1 MKKKKRD
8 DEIVVSCIGNSVTGV
23 TGSCWTISYLKND
36 GTRGLAVIEC
46 GLSQDGNTIEEIYSQ
61 NKKML
66 ESIGKD
72 VVESCEYLILGHA
85 HIDHTGNTPFFNEDN
100 GFKGKVIAS
109 NKTIALSKELV
120 KDSVY
125 IHQKNIEYLKSKG
138 KRVKPLYTEAQ
149 MYQMF
154 NHMESVEVGQDI
166 KLNDNLTIRLRNNSH
181 VPGST
186 NITLTVTKPNNQKK
200 TIVYSSDLG
209 SKYNK
214 MLSNYLKDQDIMKK
228 CNLFISEATYCDG
241 DRQINYDIAI
251 KEREEMKTEIKKALL
266 EGKRM
271 LFPTF
276 AFARSQQLL
285 TYFYQWFSNEDWF
298 NNIPVVVDGVLVN
311 NISSAYQ
318 RILDG
323 EDKILFSNV
332 MEWKNLKI
340 NRGYD
345 STIATLSQRTRGIYI
360 TSSGFLQ
367 NGRITT
373 YLPQFLENSKDVII
387 MTGYCG
393 GEGSLGYCLL
403 DDTQPTLTVDKKVI
417 LKRCKILS
425 YKSFSSHISHDE
437 LLELWSQVN
446 CDKILVHHS
455 GEDKYKMIDEAKE
468 YLSRKN
474 KTTKI
479 VPVNKGA
486 NQFVL

>member
-8 DEIVVSCIGNSVTGV
+8 DEIVVSCIGNSTTDV

-36 GTRGLAVIEC
+36 GTRGLVVVEC
-46 GLSQDGNTIEEIYSQ
+46 GLSQDGNTVEQVYSQ
-61 NKKML
+61 NKRML
-66 ESIGKD
+66 ENIGKD
-72 VVESCEYLILGHA
+72 VVASCEYLILGHA

-109 NKTIALSKELV
+109 KETIALSKELV

-125 IHQKNIEYLKSKG
+125 IHQKNIEYLKTKG
-138 KRVKPLYTEAQ
+138 KRVKPLYTETQ

-154 NHMESVEVGQDI
+154 DHMESIEVGQDI

-181 VPGST
+181 VLGST
-186 NITLTVTKPNNQKK
+186 NITLTITKPNNQKK

-228 CNLFISEATYCDG
+228 CNLFISEATYCDS
-241 DRQINYDIAI
+241 DRQISYDMAI
-251 KEREEMKTEIKKALL
+251 KEREEMKAEIKKALL
-266 EGKRM
+266 EGKRI

-298 NNIPVVVDGVLVN
+298 NDIPVVIDGVLVN
-311 NISSAYQ
+311 NICNTYQ
-318 RILDG
+318 KILDG
-323 EDKILFSNV
+323 EDSKLFNEV
-332 MEWKNLKI
+332 MTWKNLKI

-403 DDTQPTLTVDKKVI
+403 DDTQKTLTIDKRVI

-437 LLELWSQVN
+437 LLELWSQIN

-455 GEDKYKMIDEAKE
+455 GDSKYKMINEAKE

-479 VPVNKGA
+479 IPINKGA

>member
-8 DEIVVSCIGNSVTGV
+8 DEIVVSCIGNSTTDV

-36 GTRGLAVIEC
+36 GTRGLVVVEC
-46 GLSQDGNTIEEIYSQ
+46 GLSQDGNTVEQVYSQ
-61 NKKML
+61 NKRML
-66 ESIGKD
+66 ENIGKD
-72 VVESCEYLILGHA
+72 VVASCEYLILGHA

-109 NKTIALSKELV
+109 KETIALSKELV

-125 IHQKNIEYLKSKG
+125 IHQKNIEYLKTKG
-138 KRVKPLYTEAQ
+138 KRVKPLYTETQ

-154 NHMESVEVGQDI
+154 DHMESIEVGQDI

-181 VPGST
+181 VLGST
-186 NITLTVTKPNNQKK
+186 NITLTITKPNNQKK

-228 CNLFISEATYCDG
+228 CNLFISEATYCDS
-241 DRQINYDIAI
+241 DRQISYDMAI
-251 KEREEMKTEIKKALL
+251 KEREEMKAEIKKALL
-266 EGKRM
+266 EGKRI

-298 NNIPVVVDGVLVN
+298 NDIPVVIDGVLVN
-311 NISSAYQ
+311 NICNTYQ
-318 RILDG
+318 KILDG
-323 EDKILFSNV
+323 EDSKLFNEV
-332 MEWKNLKI
+332 MTWKNLKI

-403 DDTQPTLTVDKKVI
+403 DDTQKTLTIDKRVI

-437 LLELWSQVN
+437 LLELWSQIN

-455 GEDKYKMIDEAKE
+455 GDFKYKMIDEAKE
-468 YLSRKN
+468 YLSKKN
-474 KTTKI
+474 KTTKVI
-479 VPVNKGA
+479 PVNKGA

>member
-1 MKKKKRD
+1 M
-8 DEIVVSCIGNSVTGV
+8 
-23 TGSCWTISYLKND
+23 
-36 GTRGLAVIEC
+36 
-46 GLSQDGNTIEEIYSQ
+46 
-61 NKKML
+61 
-66 ESIGKD
+66 
-72 VVESCEYLILGHA
+72 
-85 HIDHTGNTPFFNEDN
+85 
-100 GFKGKVIAS
+100 
-109 NKTIALSKELV
+109 
-120 KDSVY
+120 
-125 IHQKNIEYLKSKG
+125 
-138 KRVKPLYTEAQ
+138 
-149 MYQMF
+149 
-154 NHMESVEVGQDI
+154 
-166 KLNDNLTIRLRNNSH
+166 
-181 VPGST
+181 
-186 NITLTVTKPNNQKK
+186 
-200 TIVYSSDLG
+200 
-209 SKYNK
+209 
-214 MLSNYLKDQDIMKK
+214 
-228 CNLFISEATYCDG
+228 
-241 DRQINYDIAI
+241 AI
-251 KEREEMKTEIKKALL
+251 KEREEMKAEIKKALL
-266 EGKRM
+266 EGKRI

-298 NNIPVVVDGVLVN
+298 NDIPVVIDGVLVN
-311 NISSAYQ
+311 NICNTYQ
-318 RILDG
+318 KILDG
-323 EDKILFSNV
+323 EDSKLFNEV
-332 MEWKNLKI
+332 MTWKNLKI

-403 DDTQPTLTVDKKVI
+403 DDTQKTLTIDKRVI

-437 LLELWSQVN
+437 LLELWPQIN

-455 GEDKYKMIDEAKE
+455 GDSKYKMIDEAKE

-479 VPVNKGA
+479 IPINKGA